1 MQDMN
6 VSDCICQHLN
16 YWKVVGLNWQKQHLE
31 DVCEMEQKEYIA
43 FSLLESKYCDVWGIK
58 HIDPF
63 VTKN

>member
-43 FSLLESKYCDVWGIK
+43 FSLLESKYCDV
-58 HIDPF
+58 
-63 VTKN
+63 